1 MDDNRVQSCR
11 ATGWKL
17 QSEPR
22 LFLIGYCQMLVILS
36 ERVMN
41 NAQLIITVL
50 LTTEVFF
57 QSKTA

>member
-22 LFLIGYCQMLVILS
+22 LFLIGYCRMLVILS

-50 LTTEVFF
+50 LTT
-57 QSKTA
+57 